1 MPTPIHQ
8 DTARMIWASTYSTLE
23 IVAELRNKYDLGE
36 SAEHAL
42 FAKVNELRA
51 QIKEAMAL
59 APAAAEQLARDGY
72 EFKEIVDI
80 LSRPCLIPT
89 GAAVNAA
96 TSALEKVAAE
106 K

>member
-1 MPTPIHQ
+1 MPTEIHK
-8 DTARMIWASTYSTLE
+8 DTTRMIWASTYSTLE

-36 SAEHAL
+36 SAENAL
-42 FAKVNELRA
+42 SIQVGKLRE
-51 QIKEAMAL
+51 QIKEALAL

-72 EFKEIVDI
+72 TFKEIVDA

-96 TSALEKVAAE
+96 ATALEKIAAE